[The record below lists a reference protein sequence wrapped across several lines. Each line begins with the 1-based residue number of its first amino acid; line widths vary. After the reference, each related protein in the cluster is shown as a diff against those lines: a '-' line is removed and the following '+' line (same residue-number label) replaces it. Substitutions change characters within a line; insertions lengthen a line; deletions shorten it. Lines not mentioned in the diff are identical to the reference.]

1 MKAESLLF
9 KKKMT
14 EESTEGRFYDTIE
27 QPHWKSYLY
36 RLQQK
41 APKARRIVC
50 PKEIPNKPA
59 HYGKEFHG
67 CISREEADELVSE
80 ADGCYLVRESQRSP
94 GSYTLT
100 MRFGG
105 VSKNFRLYYD
115 GMHYVGEKR
124 FQTIQDLVADGLIT
138 MYIDMYAKDYV
149 DTMMIS
155 PAVKAGEKKNLDKDE
170 TKEKEPLDQ
179 PDAMGKDQG
188 DQKFNVGKRQ
198 SVKPSAYKKNHNFK
212 MNTFRGPHWCDHC
225 RNFLWGLIM
234 QGVKCQDCGFNA
246 HKQCS
251 SVIPPNCQPDKK
263 YIRRVFGVDLT
274 TLVKLHNTKRPF
286 VVEACVKEVESR
298 GLDSEG
304 IYRIS
309 GFADDIE
316 SLKNSFDKDGEIV
329 DLSVYDDINIICGTL
344 KQYFRMLPIPV
355 ITFELYNKFI
365 DAAKISSKYEKVEAL
380 SKALLELPPSHYE
393 TLKYLLGHLYRVAKR
408 KSENMMNEENLS
420 IVFGPT
426 LMRAP
431 ESDTLNVLTEMKCQR
446 LVIESLISCQDVLF
460 ES

>member
-1 MKAESLLF
+1 MGKANTNVASWNH
-9 KKKMT
+9 T
-14 EESTEGRFYDTIE
+14 CPIYVDRQASTMISRFI
-27 QPHWKSYLY
+27 W
-36 RLQQK
+36 LQQK

-50 PKEIPNKPA
+50 SKEIPNKPA

-329 DLSVYDDINIICGTL
+329 DLGAYDDINIICGTL

-431 ESDTLNVLTEMKCQR
+431 ESDSLNVLTEMKCQR

>member
-1 MKAESLLF
+1 MTDETAE
-9 KKKMT
+9 
-14 EESTEGRFYDTIE
+14 EGRFYDTIE
-27 QPHWKSYLY
+27 QPVWKSYLY

-50 PKEIPNKPA
+50 NKEIPNKPT

-100 MRFGG
+100 MRFGR

-115 GMHYVGEKR
+115 GSHYVGEKR

-138 MYIDMYAKDYV
+138 MYIDTYAKDYV

-155 PAVKAGEKKNLDKDE
+155 PVKSEEKKDVGKDE
-170 TKEKEPLDQ
+170 TKENEPAKESTDEA
-179 PDAMGKDQG
+179 DAAVKDQEHRYSI
-188 DQKFNVGKRQ
+188 GKRP
-198 SVKPSAYKKNHNFK
+198 SLKPSAYKKNHNFK
-212 MNTFRGPHWCDHC
+212 VNTFKGPHWCDYC

-251 SVIPPNCQPDKK
+251 TSGLIPANCQPDKK
-263 YIRRVFGVDLT
+263 YVRRVFGVDLT
-274 TLVKLHNTKRPF
+274 TLVKLHNRKRPY
-286 VVEACVKEVESR
+286 VVEACILEVEKR

-309 GFADDIE
+309 GFADDVE
-316 SLKNSFDKDGEIV
+316 ALKNSFDNEGESV
-329 DLSVYDDINIICGTL
+329 NLGVYDDINIICGTL
-344 KQYFRMLPIPV
+344 KQYFRMLPIPI

-365 DAAKISSKYEKVEAL
+365 DAAKISGKYQKVEAL
-380 SKALLELPPSHYE
+380 SAALLELPPSHYE

-431 ESDTLNVLTEMKCQR
+431 EADSLDILNDMKSQR

-460 ES
+460 DS

>member
-1 MKAESLLF
+1 
-9 KKKMT
+9 MT
-14 EESTEGRFYDTIE
+14 EEQAEEGRLYDTIE
-27 QPHWKSYLY
+27 QPVWKSYLY

-50 PKEIPNKPA
+50 SKEIPYKPA

-67 CISREEADELVSE
+67 CISREEADDLVSE

-115 GMHYVGEKR
+115 GLHYVGEKR

-138 MYIDMYAKDYV
+138 MYIDTYAKDYV

-155 PAVKAGEKKNLDKDE
+155 PVKAEEKKDE
-170 TKEKEPLDQ
+170 GQAVNDRSKENNEIAKETEDGSVKNQ
-179 PDAMGKDQG
+179 EHR
-188 DQKFNVGKRQ
+188 FSVGRRE
-198 SVKPSAYKKNHNFK
+198 SVKPSAYKKKHNFK
-212 MNTFRGPHWCDHC
+212 VYTFKGPHWCDFC

-251 SVIPPNCQPDKK
+251 AVVEDNCQPDKK
-263 YIRRVFGVDLT
+263 YVRRVFGVDLT

-286 VVEACVKEVESR
+286 VVEACIREVEKR

-309 GFADDIE
+309 GFADDVE
-316 SLKNSFDKDGEIV
+316 ALKNSFDKDGESV
-329 DLSVYDDINIICGTL
+329 NLSAYEDINIISGTL

-365 DAAKISSKYEKVEAL
+365 DAAKLPGRMEKVQAL
-380 SKALLELPPSHYE
+380 SSALHDLPASHYE

-408 KSENMMNEENLS
+408 KKDNMMNEENLS

-431 ESDTLNVLTEMKCQR
+431 ESDSIDILNDMKCQR
-446 LVIESLISCQDVLF
+446 LVIENLIMCQDVLF

>member
-1 MKAESLLF
+1 
-9 KKKMT
+9 MT
-14 EESTEGRFYDTIE
+14 EESAEEGRFYDTIE
-27 QPHWKSYLY
+27 QPVWKSYLY

-50 PKEIPNKPA
+50 MKEIPHKPA

-67 CISREEADELVSE
+67 SISREEADELVSE
-80 ADGCYLVRESQRSP
+80 ADGCYLVRESQRSR

-115 GMHYVGEKR
+115 GLHYVGEKR

-138 MYIDMYAKDYV
+138 MYIDTYAKDYV

-155 PAVKAGEKKNLDKDE
+155 PVKSEEKKDEGKAVNDEAKENDE
-170 TKEKEPLDQ
+170 TAKDDV
-179 PDAMGKDQG
+179 DATGKNQDHR
-188 DQKFNVGKRQ
+188 FSVGRRE
-198 SVKPSAYKKNHNFK
+198 SVKPSAYKKKHNFK
-212 MNTFRGPHWCDHC
+212 VYTFKGPHWCDFC

-251 SVIPPNCQPDKK
+251 AVIADNCQPDKK
-263 YIRRVFGVDLT
+263 YVRRVFGVDLT

-286 VVEACVKEVESR
+286 VVEACIREVEKR

-309 GFADDIE
+309 GFADDVE
-316 SLKNSFDKDGEIV
+316 ALKNSFDKDGE
-329 DLSVYDDINIICGTL
+329 SVNLAVYEDINIISGTL

-365 DAAKISSKYEKVEAL
+365 DAAKLPGKMEKVEAL
-380 SKALLELPPSHYE
+380 SAALLELPASHYE
-393 TLKYLLGHLYRVAKR
+393 TLKYLLGHLYRVAKKR
-408 KSENMMNEENLS
+408 KENMMNEENLS

-431 ESDTLNVLTEMKCQR
+431 ESDSVDILNDMKCQR
-446 LVIESLISCQDVLF
+446 LVIESLITCQDVLF

>member
-1 MKAESLLF
+1 
-9 KKKMT
+9 MT
-14 EESTEGRFYDTIE
+14 EELAEDGRCYETIE
-27 QPHWKSYLY
+27 QPVWKSYLY

-50 PKEIPNKPA
+50 TNEIPLKPA

-67 CISREEADELVSE
+67 CISREEADKLVSE

-105 VSKNFRLYYD
+105 ISKNFRLYYD
-115 GMHYVGEKR
+115 GLHYVGEKR

-138 MYIDMYAKDYV
+138 MYIDTYAKDYV

-155 PAVKAGEKKNLDKDE
+155 PGKTEAKKDE
-170 TKEKEPLDQ
+170 GKRSGVDMKENNELAKETT
-179 PDAMGKDQG
+179 DASGKDQ
-188 DQKFNVGKRQ
+188 DQKLSFGRRE
-198 SVKPSAYKKNHNFK
+198 SVKPSAYVKKHNFK
-212 MNTFRGPHWCDHC
+212 IHTFKGPHWCDSC

-234 QGVKCQDCGFNA
+234 QGIRCQDCGFNA
-246 HKQCS
+246 HKQCGE
-251 SVIPPNCQPDKK
+251 VVREDCQPDKRYVK
-263 YIRRVFGVDLT
+263 RVFGVDLT

-286 VVEACVKEVESR
+286 VVEACIREVERR

-309 GFADDIE
+309 GFADDVE
-316 SLKNSFDKDGEIV
+316 ALKNSFDKDGDQV
-329 DLSVYDDINIICGTL
+329 DLSVYEDINIISGTL
-344 KQYFRMLPIPV
+344 KQYFRMLPIPL
-355 ITFELYNKFI
+355 ITFDLYSKFI
-365 DAAKISSKYEKVEAL
+365 DAAKLSSRKEKMEQL
-380 SKALLELPPSHYE
+380 SKALLQLPASHYE
-393 TLKYLLGHLYRVAKR
+393 TLKFLLGHLYRVAK
-408 KSENMMNEENLS
+408 KKEANMMTEENLS

-431 ESDTLNVLTEMKCQR
+431 DSDTSDVLTDMKLQR
-446 LVIESLISCQDVLF
+446 LVIESLITNQDILF
-460 ES
+460 DS

>member
-1 MKAESLLF
+1 
-9 KKKMT
+9 MT
-14 EESTEGRFYDTIE
+14 EESGEEGRLYDTIE
-27 QPHWKSYLY
+27 QPVWKSYLY

-41 APKARRIVC
+41 APKARRIVS
-50 PKEIPNKPA
+50 PEEIQNKPA

-67 CISREEADELVSE
+67 CISREEADDRVSE

-105 VSKNFRLYYD
+105 ISKNFRLYYD
-115 GMHYVGEKR
+115 GLHYVGEKR

-138 MYIDMYAKDYV
+138 MYIDTYAKDYV

-155 PAVKAGEKKNLDKDE
+155 PAKTEEKKDVEKDE
-170 TKEKEPLDQ
+170 TKENEPAKEPVDQ
-179 PDAMGKDQG
+179 ADGAEKNQG
-188 DQKFNVGKRQ
+188 DHRFSVGKRH
-198 SVKPSAYKKNHNFK
+198 SVKPSAYKKSHNFK
-212 MNTFRGPHWCDHC
+212 MNTFKGPHWCDYC

-251 SVIPPNCQPDKK
+251 GVIPPTCQPDKK

-274 TLVKLHNTKRPF
+274 TLVKLHNTKRPY
-286 VVEACVKEVESR
+286 VVDACIKEVEKR

-304 IYRIS
+304 IYRVS
-309 GFADDIE
+309 GFADDVE
-316 SLKNSFDKDGEIV
+316 ALKNSFDKDGESV
-329 DLSVYDDINIICGTL
+329 NLSVYDDINIICGAL

-355 ITFELYNKFI
+355 ITFELYYKFI
-365 DAAKISSKYEKVEAL
+365 DAAKISSKYEKMEAF
-380 SKALLELPPSHYE
+380 SVALQELPASHYE
-393 TLKYLLGHLYRVAKR
+393 TLKYLLGHLYRVTKR
-408 KSENMMNEENLS
+408 KTVNMMNEENLS

-431 ESDTLNVLTEMKCQR
+431 ESDSLDVLNDMKSQR
-446 LVIESLISCQDVLF
+446 LVVESLISCQDVLF
-460 ES
+460 DS